1 MRIALVDDAAVSRA
15 LFVRIAGELRH
26 HVVVVPTAAD
36 DDGASDVVA
45 MAAAVRQSD
54 PEIVVLDGRL
64 ADPRGTRLAAPTEL
78 IVALDLFRGAVPH
91 AIVGVVAAFGETTL
105 VRAATAAGAG
115 FVVTRP
121 YLRSQVGTTLSAL
134 VAARGS
140 ASP

>member
-26 HVVVVPTAAD
+26 HVVVVPTAD

-78 IVALDLFRGAVPH
+78 IVALDLFRAAAPH

-121 YLRSQVGTTLSAL
+121 YLRSQVGATLSAL